1 MFKTLKTIMRN
12 ISDKE
17 YDMPDFDLNHWFE

>member
-1 MFKTLKTIMRN
+1 MRN